1 MYLLNINDLDF
12 RIMLASKVSCIDL
25 SICHTRYEIPHST
38 KLLRIAF
45 GKINGCVIG
54 YDGSKC
60 ITLVP
65 FNEQE
70 KNILKNLKKC
80 RIKCI
85 N

>member
-25 SICHTRYEIPHST
+25 SVCHTRYEIPHST
-38 KLLRIAF
+38 KELRIAF
-45 GKINGCVIG
+45 GKINGYVKGC
-54 YDGSKC
+54 DGSKC
-60 ITLVP
+60 VALAP

-70 KNILKNLKKC
+70 KNILKNIKKC